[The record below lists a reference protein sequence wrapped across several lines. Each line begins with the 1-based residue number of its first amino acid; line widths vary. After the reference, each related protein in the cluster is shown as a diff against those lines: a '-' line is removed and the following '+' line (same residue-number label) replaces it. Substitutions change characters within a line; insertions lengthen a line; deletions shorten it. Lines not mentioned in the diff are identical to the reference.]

1 MELLFI
7 RVCLHLFF
15 FYMVPLAGRT
25 LKGLEN
31 TRGKACIFNQ
41 LLSQFA
47 LNFTFLKF
55 HLVLHYIRI
64 TFFMNT
70 FLFLCHVPQA
80 GRILD
85 GLENTTEKK
94 NFAHLR

>member
-1 MELLFI
+1 
-7 RVCLHLFF
+7 
-15 FYMVPLAGRT
+15 MVPLAGRT

-41 LLSQFA
+41 LCPIFITVC
-47 LNFTFLKF
+47 FEFYFFKI

-64 TFFMNT
+64 TFFMNIFS
-70 FLFLCHVPQA
+70 FLGHVPQA

-85 GLENTTEKK
+85 GLENTTDQK

>member
-7 RVCLHLFF
+7 RVCLHFF
-15 FYMVPLAGRT
+15 FNMVPLAGRT